1 MLYDILS
8 ALGMTIALTAGL
20 IIVAQL
26 FLILS
31 HAIAKKNASF
41 DPRLVFVVFAVG
53 VFMASFF

>member
-20 IIVAQL
+20 TIVAQL
-26 FLILS
+26 VLILS
-31 HAIAKKNASF
+31 HAVAKKNASF
-41 DPRLVFVVFAVG
+41 DLRLVFIVFAVG

>member
-20 IIVAQL
+20 TIVSQL
-26 FLILS
+26 VLILS

-41 DPRLVFVVFAVG
+41 DLRLVFIVFAVG
-53 VFMASFF
+53 VFMVSFF